1 MTRHSKPKG
10 IMYFTHYLRR
20 LKYNKTYIGYALA
33 VGLTSLVIP
42 LGTQFLVNNLALA
55 GIWANTVSFL
65 VIIGIILAMSQ
76 IFRHTMVIL
85 LESLQREIFTREL
98 NRWRDLTVTK
108 NSPYYFEIHN
118 MLKAFSKTYVDLI
131 DLVLVSLFGLAV
143 VVTFHPIFLILVFF
157 LVILGYYV
165 RKKFRDAYATSI
177 EESNVKY
184 DIYFKIASGC
194 APSTPMTFEYLEK
207 RDLHFRHVRRISFW
221 LSILHAG
228 SMFFILAVGAWLI
241 EIDQLS
247 VGQLVA
253 SELIIAGIM
262 SSAQKLPNALEA
274 LYDFETSHYK
284 INKALRG
291 HHAPE

>member
-1 MTRHSKPKG
+1 
-10 IMYFTHYLRR
+10 MYFTQYLRR

-55 GIWANTVSFL
+55 GIWANTLSFL
-65 VIIGIILAMSQ
+65 LIIGIILALSQ
-76 IFRHTMVIL
+76 VFRHTMVIL
-85 LESLQREIFTREL
+85 LESLQREIFTGEL

-118 MLKAFSKTYVDLI
+118 MLKSFSKTYVDLI
-131 DLVLVSLFGLAV
+131 DLVLVSIFGLAV
-143 VVTFHPIFLILVFF
+143 IVTFHPIFIILVIFF
-157 LVILGYYV
+157 ALLGLYV
-165 RKKFRDAYATSI
+165 KKKFHSAYKTSI
-177 EESNVKY
+177 AESNVKY
-184 DIYFKIASGC
+184 DIYFSIAAGI
-194 APSTPMTFEYLEK
+194 APTHPMTFEYLK
-207 RDLHFRHVRRISFW
+207 QRDHHFKYIRRISFW
-221 LSILHAG
+221 LSVLHAG

-253 SELIIAGIM
+253 SELIITGIM
-262 SSAQKLPNALEA
+262 TSAQKLPNALEA

-284 INKALRG
+284 INNALRG

>member
-1 MTRHSKPKG
+1 
-10 IMYFTHYLRR
+10 MYFFQYLRR

-55 GIWANTVSFL
+55 GIWANTLSFL

-85 LESLQREIFTREL
+85 LESLQREIFTGEL
-98 NRWRDLTVTK
+98 NRWRDLAFTK
-108 NSPYYFEIHN
+108 NSPYYFEINN

-131 DLVLVSLFGLAV
+131 DLVLVSIFGMTV
-143 VVTFHPIFLILVFF
+143 IVTFHPIFLIIVIF
-157 LVILGYYV
+157 LALLGYYV
-165 RKKFRDAYATSI
+165 KKKFHQAYETSI
-177 EESNVKY
+177 AESNVKY
-184 DIYFKIASGC
+184 DIYFAIADGL
-194 APSTPMTFEYLEK
+194 APTTPMTFEYLK
-207 RDLHFRHVRRISFW
+207 QRDNHFKYIRRISFW
-221 LSILHAG
+221 LSVIHAG
-228 SMFFILAVGAWLI
+228 SMFFILAVGSWLI

-253 SELIIAGIM
+253 SELIITGIM
-262 SSAQKLPNALEA
+262 TSAQKLPNALEA

-284 INKALRG
+284 INKALRSP
-291 HHAPE
+291 HAPE